1 MDYEDDFFDQYDS
14 DPVRSSPDYDLSND
28 QGETERNLD
37 PFDLRDPVNAYFCLS
52 DDAQDEIQNPQN
64 QKLRCRLCGHEFM
77 RQKMT
82 GQCPICYG
90 TQFSQII

>member
-1 MDYEDDFFDQYDS
+1 MDYDDVFDNGYDI
-14 DPVRSSPDYDLSND
+14 DPVQSGSGLGLSND
-28 QGETERNLD
+28 QGGTERNLD

-64 QKLRCRLCGHEFM
+64 QKLRCLLCGHEFM
-77 RQKMT
+77 GQKMT

-90 TQFSQII
+90 TVSQII